1 MYRNGSIYSPAD
13 PFATAMLVVDGTI
26 AWIGQDPAAS
36 ALIDEDTL
44 HVDLEG
50 ALIAPAFFDSHVHLT
65 EVGAALD
72 HLNLMSIGSREEL
85 LEAVRARAAAEPGSP
100 IVGYGWDESNWSDPT
115 LPTRAELDAAG
126 AGADVYLAR
135 VDVHSALV
143 GGPLAAAESLPSA
156 YVSGEDHLPVRAR
169 ALDYDDAQR
178 RRYQRAALTHFASH
192 GYAGV
197 AEMSAPHISGRHDAA
212 LLEEL
217 LAAEGDSVPLVR
229 LYWAGLTSDESEAR
243 DLASSFGPA
252 FAGLG
257 GDLNIDGSIGS
268 RTAAL
273 HRDYADAPGERG
285 TLALSA
291 ELIATH
297 LVACT
302 RAGIQ
307 AGFHVIGDAGAA
319 AAASGFR
326 SAADIVGAEALQRVG
341 HRLEHAEMIDD
352 DTLDV
357 LLAYRVTLSMQPT
370 FDAAWAGPGGLYEE
384 RLGAERADRMNQM
397 GRLLSAGVPV
407 CTGSDA
413 PVRPV
418 DPWGA
423 VKACLELRAADSRIS
438 ARAAFLAHTRA
449 GYRAAGAQVPFDGQ
463 LVPGADATFAV
474 WSASELMVQTPDSRV
489 ASWSTDARAGTPMLP
504 ALDSE
509 FPHCL
514 LTVRAGRTLYS
525 AGVLSGV

>member
-13 PFATAMLVVDGTI
+13 PFATAMLVADGTI
-26 AWIGQDPAAS
+26 AWIGQEPAAS
-36 ALIDEDTL
+36 ALIDDETQD
-44 HVDLEG
+44 VDLKG

-65 EVGAALD
+65 EVGASLD
-72 HLNLMSIGSREEL
+72 HVDLTAAASRDDVL
-85 LEAVRARAAAEPGSP
+85 AAVRARAAAQPGEP
-100 IVGYGWDESNWSDPT
+100 ILGYGWDESTWAEPA
-115 LPTRAELDAAG
+115 LPTRAELDAAAG
-126 AGADVYLAR
+126 GADVYLAR

-143 GGPLAAAESLPSA
+143 GGPLAAAEGLTAA
-156 YVSGEDHLPVRAR
+156 YVAGGAHLPVRAR
-169 ALDYDDAQR
+169 ALDYDDATR
-178 RRYQRAALTHFASH
+178 RRYQRAALEHFASR

-197 AEMSAPHISGRHDAA
+197 AEMAAPQISGRHDAE
-212 LLEEL
+212 LLQEL
-217 LAAEGDSVPLVR
+217 LAGSGAELPLVR
-229 LYWAGLTSDESEAR
+229 LYWGGLTSDEQEAR
-243 DLASSFGPA
+243 DLASSFGPS

-273 HRDYADAPGERG
+273 HADYADAPGERG
-285 TLALSA
+285 VLS
-291 ELIATH
+291 LTPDVIAAH

-302 RAGIQ
+302 RAGVQ

-319 AAASGFR
+319 AAADGFR
-326 SAADIVGAEALQRVG
+326 AAAEVVGAEALQRLG

-352 DTLDV
+352 DVLEA
-357 LLAYRVTLSMQPT
+357 LLAFRVSLSMQPT

-384 RLGAERADRMNQM
+384 RLGTERVEHMNEV
-397 GRLLSAGVPV
+397 GRLLASGVPV

-418 DPWGA
+418 DPWA
-423 VKACLELRAADSRIS
+423 TVKACLELRSVASRIS

-449 GYRAAGAQVPFDGQ
+449 GYRASGAQVPFDGQ
-463 LVPGADATFAV
+463 LVPGAEATFAV

-509 FPHCL
+509 FPECL
-514 LTVRAGRTLYS
+514 MTVRSGVAIYN
-525 AGVLSGV
+525 AGVLS